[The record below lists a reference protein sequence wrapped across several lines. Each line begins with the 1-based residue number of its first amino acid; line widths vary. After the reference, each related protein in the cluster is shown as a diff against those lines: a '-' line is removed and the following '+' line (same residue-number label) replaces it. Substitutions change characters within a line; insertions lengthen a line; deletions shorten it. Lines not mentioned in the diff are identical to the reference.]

1 MSKSGNVGSKVLFG
15 FWSFGF
21 VLISIYLS
29 CIIQIG
35 FMRTLLSLVRGEKKL
50 SWKTIFPQLTVK
62 YLLRYFAVSFLYG
75 LLVAFGF
82 ILLVVPGIY
91 WAIKYSFSELLFIDK
106 EIGIKEAFNLSG
118 KMTQGIKW
126 QLILF
131 GLAILGINILG
142 VLALGVGLIVT
153 VPLSILSNLLLYTH
167 LLSRLPK
174 KDLN

>member
-1 MSKSGNVGSKVLFG
+1 
-15 FWSFGF
+15 
-21 VLISIYLS
+21 
-29 CIIQIG
+29 
-35 FMRTLLSLVRGEKKL
+35 
-50 SWKTIFPQLTVK
+50 
-62 YLLRYFAVSFLYG
+62 
-75 LLVAFGF
+75 VAFGF